1 MMSIKKI
8 FEIKFQLSKELSILI
23 LSWLGIVIANYI
35 AFVSGNA
42 LLQLLFYNVIS
53 LFLIG
58 IALPV
63 YWTIKK
69 RHPLSDIGITKNR
82 LWLSLVIGIV
92 FTGFEAFHTIAEI
105 QLPVFD
111 ELLPIIVLAIVAGL
125 FEAVFFRGW
134 MQLRFEDAFGIIPSI
149 LLASA
154 FYSLY
159 HIGYSGSWAT
169 TETLITLFLVGIMF
183 AVLFR
188 LTKNILIIWPFAI
201 PVGAVYDLVKHETI
215 IPFEAIYGYLFTSIL
230 IVIFFVYIKFKKQ
243 I

>member
-1 MMSIKKI
+1 MISIKKI
-8 FEIKFQLSKELSILI
+8 FEVKFQLSKELSILI
-23 LSWLGIVIANYI
+23 LAWLGIITASYI
-35 AFVSGNA
+35 AFISGNT
-42 LLQLLFYNVIS
+42 LLQILFYNVIS

-63 YWTIKK
+63 YWNIKK
-69 RHPLSDIGITKNR
+69 GYPLSDIGITKNR
-82 LWLSLVIGIV
+82 LWLSLVIGIL
-92 FTGFEAFHTIAEI
+92 FAGFEAFHTIVEI

-134 MQLRFEDAFGIIPSI
+134 IQLRLEDAF
-149 LLASA
+149 
-154 FYSLY
+154 
-159 HIGYSGSWAT
+159 
-169 TETLITLFLVGIMF
+169 GIMF

-188 LTKNILIIWPFAI
+188 LTKNILIIWLFAI

-230 IVIFFVYIKFKKQ
+230 IVIFFVYIKFKKTNLKKRLQ
-243 I
+243 HRRITACINASLRSL